1 MISKVGRWLLAFVLA
16 MAGLVLLLFVIA
28 VLMPIQ
34 SDPSLSPEQYGA
46 GASSVEPSYSGLQ
59 GEFPPSNE
67 PADNPQTDE
76 KAQLGQMLFF
86 DPILSNNNDISCAT
100 CHHPDYGFADGLPQ
114 AIGAG
119 GEGVAVKRTGE
130 VRLTRNTP
138 SLWNVVYRE
147 SLFWDGRE
155 ASLEAQSLVPL
166 THVDEMAS
174 DLNGMVA
181 EVRAMPAYVEGFA
194 QVFGGGEEA
203 VAVNEQNISKALAAF
218 QRTLTSQ
225 NSPFDDYAA
234 GNVEALT
241 PQQRRGLKLFRSG
254 ATRCFEC
261 HVAPTFGSNTF
272 RVIGVPSED
281 AGRAGVVPDG
291 TKGAFR
297 VPSLRNVALSAPYMH
312 NGSLATLEEVVDF
325 YANGGGRVHGIDA
338 KRVDPF
344 IVGFELNQQERSDL
358 VAFLY
363 ALTDESTL
371 PPMPASAPSGL
382 PIVPRLDNP
391 ARGLVA
397 DRNRPLG
404 STEAHQPRQSIT
416 IRAELL
422 QPLQWAVDRARPGDT
437 VEIPYDIH
445 YQTIALDTNDITLVG
460 IPNEK
465 GEWPILDGKGEMSEA
480 IIASGN
486 NFAVSQLHIRNFT
499 DHGILVEG
507 VQKVD
512 IHDIV
517 TENTGTYGIV
527 AVQSTDVLIE
537 RVKASGVNDAAIYAG
552 QSQNVVVRDSE
563 TFGSVIGIELENTLN
578 GELYNNHA
586 HDNSVGILLL
596 LRSQLT
602 SKVSK
607 NTKVYDNLLENNNL
621 ENFADPDM
629 TAAFVP
635 PGLGILVAASDENEI
650 YNNTIRNHKTSGVAL
665 FNLSLSLAYEEGEI
679 DVGQNPENNNFY
691 DNKYENNGYA
701 PAELVLNLGI
711 PTGDIF
717 WDGSGFG
724 NSFDEEQAKTG
735 FPPTL
740 PTNTWPLALQKAY
753 WQGLN
758 LLIGLIE

>member
-1 MISKVGRWLLAFVLA
+1 MSKVGKWLLTFVLA
-16 MAGLVLLLFVIA
+16 MGGLVLLLFVIA
-28 VLMPIQ
+28 VLMPIK
-34 SDPSLSPEQYGA
+34 SDPVLLPEEYGA

-59 GEFPPSNE
+59 REFPPSNE
-67 PADNPQTDE
+67 PDDNPQTAE
-76 KAQLGQMLFF
+76 KVQLGQMLFF

-119 GEGVAVKRTGE
+119 GSGVAVERTGE
-130 VRLTRNTP
+130 VKLARNTP
-138 SLWNVVYRE
+138 SLWNVIYQE

-174 DLNGMVA
+174 ELNAMVA
-181 EVRAMPAYVEGFA
+181 EVQAIPAYVEAFA
-194 QVFGGGEEA
+194 HAFGGGEEA
-203 VAVNEQNISKALAAF
+203 VAINEENISKALAAF
-218 QRTLTSQ
+218 QRTLSSQ
-225 NSPFDDYAA
+225 NSPFDEYAA
-234 GNVEALT
+234 GHVEALT
-241 PQQRRGLKLFRSG
+241 PQQRRGLQLFRSG

-261 HVAPTFGSNTF
+261 HAAPTFGSNTF

-281 AGRAGVVPDG
+281 PGRAGVVPDG
-291 TKGAFR
+291 TTGAFR
-297 VPSLRNVALSAPYMH
+297 VPSLRNVALTAPYMH

-325 YANGGGRVHGIDA
+325 YANGGGRVHGIES
-338 KRVDPF
+338 VDPF
-344 IVGFELNQQERSDL
+344 VVGFQLTEQERSDL
-358 VAFLY
+358 VAFLI
-363 ALTDESTL
+363 ALTDESRL
-371 PPMPASAPSGL
+371 PPMPPSVPSGL
-382 PIVPRLDNP
+382 PVVPRLENP
-391 ARGLVA
+391 ARKLVI
-397 DRNRPLG
+397 DHNRPLG
-404 STEAHQPRQSIT
+404 SAKVDEPRQSIT
-416 IRAELL
+416 IRAERL

-460 IPNEK
+460 IPNEE
-465 GEWPILDGKGEMSEA
+465 GEWPIMDGKGEMSEA

-486 NFAVSQLHIRNFT
+486 NFSVSQLHIRNYT
-499 DHGILVEG
+499 DNGILVEG
-507 VQKVD
+507 VQKVH

-517 TENTGTYGIV
+517 TENTGTYGV
-527 AVQSTDVLIE
+527 YPVKSTDVLIE

-552 QSQNVVVRDSE
+552 QSENVVIRDSE
-563 TFGSVIGIELENTLN
+563 AFGSVIGIELENTLN
-578 GELYNNHA
+578 GEVYNNHA
-586 HDNSVGILLL
+586 HDNSVGILVVLL
-596 LRSQLT
+596 PQLT

-650 YNNTIRNHKTSGVAL
+650 YNNTIRNHKTSGIAL
-665 FNLSLSLAYEEGEI
+665 FNLSLIYEEGEI
-679 DVGQNPENNNFY
+679 DIGLNPENNNFY
-691 DNKYENNGYA
+691 DNKYGNNGYA
-701 PAELVLNLGI
+701 PAELAANMGI
-711 PTGDIF
+711 PTGDIL

-724 NSFDEEQAKTG
+724 NTFDETQANAG

-740 PTNTWPLALQKAY
+740 PTSNWPLALQKAY

-758 LLIGLIE
+758 VLIGVME